1 MSYLY
6 MSQGGK
12 DEELN
17 KLSKVHLFIQCAGD
31 KLEKCASCMYFDN
44 SLLLIVILERKSK
57 TKQNKTNNNKKVG
70 LVLQETLMILFL
82 TLCRQLYCSHFQKM
96 LKFSLFPASLR
107 TNESSGKTFSKY
119 SVTQEFH

>member
-1 MSYLY
+1 

-17 KLSKVHLFIQCAGD
+17 KLSKVHLFIQCAGN

-57 TKQNKTNNNKKVG
+57 TKQNKTNNDKKSGASSPRNPNDSIFEALQTV
-70 LVLQETLMILFL
+70 VLL
-82 TLCRQLYCSHFQKM
+82 S
-96 LKFSLFPASLR
+96 FSENA
-107 TNESSGKTFSKY
+107 
-119 SVTQEFH
+119 QI